1 MELDIF
7 DIDVGINKC
16 RWWFF
21 EFLKC
26 LQRLSIEINIFP
38 PVDANTSWLIMLVA

>member
-7 DIDVGINKC
+7 DIDVGC
-16 RWWFF
+16 GF

-26 LQRLSIEINIFP
+26 LWRLSIEINIFP
-38 PVDANTSWLIMLVA
+38 PVNANTSWLIMLVA